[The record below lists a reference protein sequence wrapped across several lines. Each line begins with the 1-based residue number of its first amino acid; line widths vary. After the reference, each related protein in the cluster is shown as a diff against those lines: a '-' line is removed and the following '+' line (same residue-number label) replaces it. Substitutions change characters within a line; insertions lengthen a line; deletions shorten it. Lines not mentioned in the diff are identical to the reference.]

1 MRTKGTR
8 ETHRWRQTEDG
19 NRLSCDSMLRI
30 IRRITPYAHA
40 RSKETPQG
48 KVQGGEKGSPWK
60 GQRGALVYG

>member
-1 MRTKGTR
+1 MRTKGTG

-48 KVQGGEKGSPWK
+48 KVQGERKAAHGKGNAV
-60 GQRGALVYG
+60 R